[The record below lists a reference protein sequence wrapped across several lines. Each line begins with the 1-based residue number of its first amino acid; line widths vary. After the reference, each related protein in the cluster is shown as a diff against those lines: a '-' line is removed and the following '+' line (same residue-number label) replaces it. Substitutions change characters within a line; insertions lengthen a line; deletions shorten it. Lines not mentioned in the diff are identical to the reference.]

1 VYSNIY
7 YIDKGIENIMTFI
20 KISQLPSAT
29 GVTNDDFMLIV
40 DEPSGVPVTR
50 KITVENLIDSAITD
64 VDGGS
69 IS

>member
-1 VYSNIY
+1 
-7 YIDKGIENIMTFI
+7 MTFI

-29 GVTNDDFMLIV
+29 GITPDDYLVIV
-40 DEPSGVPVTR
+40 DNPDVSGVTR
-50 KITVENLIDSAITD
+50 KITAENLVDSLVTE